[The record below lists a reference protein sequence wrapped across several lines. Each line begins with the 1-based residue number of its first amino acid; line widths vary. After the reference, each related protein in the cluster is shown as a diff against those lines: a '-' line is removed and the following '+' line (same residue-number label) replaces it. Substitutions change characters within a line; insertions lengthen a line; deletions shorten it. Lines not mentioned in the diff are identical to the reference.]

1 MGGEGRGASPSQSGW
16 ELGGERSEG
25 TTPIFHLFVNSFDF
39 VYITLEKLTILPL
52 SFFSKTYPI
61 QLDIGYNNGG
71 GRVFRQTEIARKM
84 VGKTEIV
91 PKPAAAGNGN

>member
-39 VYITLEKLTILPL
+39 VYITLEELTILPL
-52 SFFSKTYPI
+52 SFSLGKSLPKSSHQDRGGLPPI
-61 QLDIGYNNGG
+61 RNEQ
-71 GRVFRQTEIARKM
+71 GRS
-84 VGKTEIV
+84 
-91 PKPAAAGNGN
+91 

>member
-39 VYITLEKLTILPL
+39 VYITLEELTILPL
-52 SFFSKTYPI
+52 K
-61 QLDIGYNNGG
+61 YN
-71 GRVFRQTEIARKM
+71 EI
-84 VGKTEIV
+84 
-91 PKPAAAGNGN
+91 